1 MTVATLCGQYTRL
14 SLRPRG
20 SPELRFSL
28 PRRALPLQHPPPPPP
43 PASQVHHV
51 TLRVAFPPSLSTPVS
66 SFQLWHPAQGLTPVY
81 CSINACWLTESS
93 PVLQPPGLEMW
104 VAHDSASA
112 TPFRASVPLGSA
124 GVLPAILTHHLPH
137 LVLQPRPWQPFFMSS
152 LACWQTQEDH

>member
-28 PRRALPLQHPPPPPP
+28 PRRALPLQHPPPS
-43 PASQVHHV
+43 PASQVRHV
-51 TLRVAFPPSLSTPVS
+51 ELCVASPPSLCTRVS
-66 SFQLWHPAQGLTPVY
+66 SFQLWHPAQGLTPVHR
-81 CSINACWLTESS
+81 SVNAWWLTESS
-93 PVLQPPGLEMW
+93 PVLQPPGPEMW

-124 GVLPAILTHHLPH
+124 GVLPAVLTHRLPPR
-137 LVLQPRPWQPFFMSS
+137 VLQPRPRQPFFMSS
-152 LACWQTQEDH
+152 LACWQTQENH